1 MKQKNFF
8 GVLVLFCLGI
18 CFISVQSIASS
29 SSVVI
34 SEIGAYEKQGHEWVE
49 IVNNGTEQVDISG
62 WKFWE
67 STTNHGLTLV
77 RGEDTVLLPGAYA
90 IITQDSDI
98 FLTNFPNTAV
108 QVFDSS
114 WQNLN
119 ESGEEI
125 GLIDAEGAP
134 IETFTYIAAPDF
146 SLQRKDTHLDV
157 YGAANWEERQGRF
170 RAAGRGCKMNR
181 VARAQR
187 LFPATAPRAPNRWA
201 RLRPVDTSRPA
212 RAARG
217 RSLGGRPTENDRA
230 RPEINGFRW
239 ASICRRHSY
248 PKP

>member
-8 GVLVLFCLGI
+8 GVLVLFCFGI
-18 CFISVQSIASS
+18 CFISLQSVASH

-77 RGEDTVLLPGAYA
+77 RGEDTILLPGAYA

-98 FLTNFPNTAV
+98 FLTNFPNIAV

-125 GLIDAEGAP
+125 GLIDAEG
-134 IETFTYIAAPDF
+134 
-146 SLQRKDTHLDV
+146 
-157 YGAANWEERQGRF
+157 
-170 RAAGRGCKMNR
+170 
-181 VARAQR
+181 
-187 LFPATAPRAPNRWA
+187 
-201 RLRPVDTSRPA
+201 
-212 RAARG
+212 
-217 RSLGGRPTENDRA
+217 
-230 RPEINGFRW
+230 
-239 ASICRRHSY
+239 
-248 PKP
+248 